1 MVLTFQHGNKIL
13 NALGTNDEPYFLVS
27 EVCDFI
33 GTKNKRELLRRL
45 PVNYK
50 KSISEITTSKGCVL
64 RPHTLEVSDYINN
77 LQPNSIIISEPGL
90 YFAMMTSR
98 QSKQCEE
105 FRDWVVGTVLPSI
118 RKTGSYSILKEELKE
133 VREKASEVNSAR
145 VSMTQLNEDKT
156 DLCEKTFTVG
166 QCIDELYPKRYKKG
180 FKQSMGRLV
189 KKNVEPLN
197 QISVDEFQK
206 SHILIK
212 IKTYLYSVEFKDKV
226 AEMIITEIQLHPEN
240 WLI

>member
-1 MVLTFQHGNKIL
+1 
-13 NALGTNDEPYFLVS
+13 
-27 EVCDFI
+27 
-33 GTKNKRELLRRL
+33 
-45 PVNYK
+45 
-50 KSISEITTSKGCVL
+50 
-64 RPHTLEVSDYINN
+64 
-77 LQPNSIIISEPGL
+77 
-90 YFAMMTSR
+90 MMTSR